1 MLEVILVL
9 IVLLMIFSV
18 TYPVLGRWAVRI
30 QRTPTSKVDSSNS
43 FHCMVELIGTNS
55 PDSTET
61 AFEVKMRGCVSAPS
75 DMCDADVQVLIADV
89 QDGPN
94 NAKPV
99 LCTAKQWQ
107 MEDSP
112 AFCFKS
118 HIGRLPHRK
127 THLSTWVQIA
137 GIRADLLRFPRKGTR
152 RLKFITSIISQAGGG
167 ALACAA
173 ATIDYE
179 NHKSGYIDAKEN
191 HQRAEALSM
200 QLAAALCSSNGQLNK
215 AGIEVIDEWISCRVE
230 ASVNKESKAQ
240 TRSRLNRSL
249 EDALGFCR
257 KGEQVD
263 IESIC
268 GQMTETA
275 TIVQRY
281 DVMELCL
288 WVVRAAGTVASNQT
302 TLLSRMADML
312 EVDADK
318 FRAMVQKILP
328 VSSYEAKDMEFILG
342 ITADMSAEEARRQL
356 NSEYR
361 KWNARVT
368 HPDTATRQ
376 QAGRMLALIAD
387 VRREYVEQA
396 HAVQSD

>member
-9 IVLLMIFSV
+9 IVLVMIVSLI
-18 TYPVLGRWAVRI
+18 YPGTGRWVVHKHN
-30 QRTPTSKVDSSNS
+30 TPTSKTVNNDSL
-43 FHCMVELIGTNS
+43 HCRIGLISTDS
-55 PDSTET
+55 PGIAET
-61 AFEVKMRGCVSAPS
+61 AFEVKMRGCVTAPS
-75 DMCDADVQVLIADV
+75 DMYDADVQVLIADV

-112 AFCFKS
+112 AFCLKS
-118 HIGRLPHRK
+118 HIGKLPHRQ
-127 THLSTWVQIA
+127 THLSTWVPVA
-137 GIRADLLRFPRKGTR
+137 EIRADLLKFPRKGTSK
-152 RLKFITSIISQAGGG
+152 LKFITSIISQAGGG
-167 ALACAA
+167 ELACAA

-191 HQRAEALSM
+191 HQRAEALSV

-215 AGIEVIDEWISCRVE
+215 AGIKVIDEWISSRVE
-230 ASVNKESKAQ
+230 TSVNKESKAQ
-240 TRSRLNRSL
+240 IRSRFKQSL
-249 EDALGFCR
+249 EDAIGLCR
-257 KGEQVD
+257 KGGEFD

-268 GQMTETA
+268 GQITEKA
-275 TIVQRY
+275 TIIERY
-281 DVMELCL
+281 DAMELCL
-288 WVVRAAGTVASNQT
+288 QVVKTGGGIDGKQIAVLSQMAG
-302 TLLSRMADML
+302 LL
-312 EVDADK
+312 EVDTDK

-328 VSSYEAKDMEFILG
+328 VSMYEAKDVEFILG
-342 ITADMSAEEARRQL
+342 VTADMSAEEARRQL
-356 NSEYR
+356 NNEYR

-376 QAGRMLALIAD
+376 QAGRMMALIAD
-387 VRREYVEQA
+387 ARRNYVEQT

>member
-18 TYPVLGRWAVRI
+18 TYPGTGRWAVRI

-43 FHCMVELIGTNS
+43 FHCRVELIGTNS

-75 DMCDADVQVLIADV
+75 DMCDADVQLLIADV

-118 HIGRLPHRK
+118 HIGKLPHRQ
-127 THLSTWVQIA
+127 THLSTWVPVA
-137 GIRADLLRFPRKGTR
+137 EIRTDLLKFPRKGTR
-152 RLKFITSIISQAGGG
+152 RLKFITSIISQAGGDE
-167 ALACAA
+167 LACTT

-179 NHKSGYIDAKEN
+179 NQESGYIDAREN
-191 HQRAEALSM
+191 HQQAETLSVQLAEALC
-200 QLAAALCSSNGQLNK
+200 CSSGQLNK
-215 AGIEVIDEWISCRVE
+215 AGIKVIDEWISSRVE
-230 ASVNKESKAQ
+230 TSVNKESKAQ
-240 TRSRLNRSL
+240 TRSRFKRSL
-249 EDALGFCR
+249 EDAIGLCR
-257 KGEQVD
+257 KGGEFD

-268 GQMTETA
+268 GQITEKA
-275 TIVQRY
+275 TIIERY
-281 DVMELCL
+281 DAMELCL
-288 WVVRAAGTVASNQT
+288 RVVKTGGSIDGKQTAVLSQMAG
-302 TLLSRMADML
+302 LL

-328 VSSYEAKDMEFILG
+328 VSMYEARDMEFILG
-342 ITADMSAEEARRQL
+342 VTTDMSDEEARQQL
-356 NSEYR
+356 NNEYR

-368 HPDTATRQ
+368 HPNTDTRA
-376 QAGRMLALIAD
+376 QASQMLALIAD
-387 VRREYVEQA
+387 VRRNYVEQT